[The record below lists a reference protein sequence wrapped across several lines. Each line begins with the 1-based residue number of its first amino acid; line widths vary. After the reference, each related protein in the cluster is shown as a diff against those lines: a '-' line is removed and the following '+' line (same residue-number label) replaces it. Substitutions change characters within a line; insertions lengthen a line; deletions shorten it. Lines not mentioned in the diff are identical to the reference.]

1 LTARDGNVKKTKKNL
16 WPGKKPK
23 KPLENK
29 QNRDAVAAS
38 SRKEP
43 LID

>member
-1 LTARDGNVKKTKKNL
+1 MLKRPNKIFGQEKSPKN
-16 WPGKKPK
+16 
-23 KPLENK
+23 PLENK
-29 QNRDAVAAS
+29 QNRDAAAAAS